1 MRACRC
7 LIIKQLIKLT
17 FELSEIVKHWMDMGV
32 EEKLIENIVGNV
44 SCDGYMYVLL
54 PFQYKVVNYLTK

>member
-7 LIIKQLIKLT
+7 LIIKRLIKLT
-17 FELSEIVKHWMDMGV
+17 FELSEIVKHWMGMGV

-44 SCDGYMYVLL
+44 SCHGYMYVLL
-54 PFQYKVVNYLTK
+54 PFQYKVVNYMTD